1 MLVAIAL
8 AVVQAPAR
16 PAMDFKGRLYRAV
29 FVNGPDTL
37 SSGDIAQAP
46 EPMRERLSRF
56 LKRRNSF
63 TSLYESTPKDLV
75 AAQADAKRRSIER
88 GIVSLIESAGI
99 EQRAVAFVTAA
110 PIKYEWEGDPAGPLD
125 ECAYAEHVLELE
137 PSTPLAPVPLS
148 LHRPTP
154 ARGGGGGRACREP
167 HRGPGRGSEGED
179 VPPEGARGSG
189 PDFRAYR
196 GRPREGAVRLRA
208 EEGGR
213 RHDRAPPGCRL
224 VDAPLRPLRRWP
236 SHRTGPAWRKRPSP
250 RSSSTSAS
258 TPRSRPVTSE
268 RPRISSS
275 RS

>member
-1 MLVAIAL
+1 MHTAPAMLVALAL

-46 EPMRERLSRF
+46 EPIRERLSRF

-99 EQRAVAFVTAA
+99 EERAVAFVTAA

-125 ECAYAEHVLELE
+125 ESAYAEHVLELE
-137 PSTPLAPVPLS
+137 PSTPLAPYLY
-148 LHRPTP
+148 LFIAQRQ
-154 ARGGGGGRACREP
+154 RAAAEAA
-167 HRGPGRGSEGED
+167 E
-179 VPPEGARGSG
+179 
-189 PDFRAYR
+189 
-196 GRPREGAVRLRA
+196 RA
-208 EEGGR
+208 ENPTVAQAAAAKAKTFLQKA
-213 RHDRAPPGCRL
+213 RAVPDPIFGL
-224 VDAPLRPLRRWP
+224 IADDLEKVPFVYV
-236 SHRTGPAWRKRPSP
+236 RKK
-250 RSSSTSAS
+250 AG
-258 TPRSRPVTSE
+258 TP
-268 RPRISSS
+268 
-275 RS
+275 